1 MMRGGFPLA
10 TAPFFDADG
19 YLFIEGRT
27 DDTIIR
33 GGENIAPA
41 EIEEVLVQHPAVADV
56 AVVGVP
62 DEEWGQRIAAVIV
75 PVAGE
80 LIDSEDLR
88 AFVRK
93 QLRTSKTP
101 DQIVVWEELPYT
113 DTGKLVRRKVAA
125 ALGGED

>member
-1 MMRGGFPLA
+1 M
-10 TAPFFDADG
+10 
-19 YLFIEGRT
+19 
-27 DDTIIR
+27 
-33 GGENIAPA
+33 
-41 EIEEVLVQHPAVADV
+41 ADV

-62 DEEWGQRIAAVIV
+62 DEEWGQRIAAVVV

-80 LIDSEDLR
+80 SIDSEDLR
-88 AFVRK
+88 AFVRE

-125 ALGGED
+125 ALGGDES